1 MSTVVDF
8 IFGSS
13 NKKNGKTNS
22 VSKNI
27 PEIASAKKTLSE
39 LINKIIKLI
48 SEKNELQEEL
58 NKMKKNKEQKEAQE
72 ANKKAQEKNSKS
84 LLDQIVKFDGYLSN
98 IHESL
103 SKEDTEKLLTGI
115 QAKIRNNKAL
125 NTQIANT
132 IKLNRNNS
140 NTNANTREEVVE
152 EEVKEVFHRNNSNRN
167 IKKSPESLEE
177 LLGVSKN
184 NRANN
189 AGPRM
194 NNSGSR
200 TNNAGP
206 RMNNSGFRANNA
218 GPRQNNR
225 GSRANNLGPRQNNS
239 GSRANNAVP
248 RQNNS
253 GSRTNNAGP
262 RMNNSGSNVE
272 PRVNNNVLNRN
283 KALSRGLSSIAGI
296 FLKNNETV
304 DPETYNKLSNLSE
317 SIRTLQQ

>member
-22 VSKNI
+22 VNKNI

-48 SEKNELQEEL
+48 AEKNELQEEL
-58 NKMKKNKEQKEAQE
+58 NKMKKNKEQQEAQE
-72 ANKKAQEKNSKS
+72 SNKKAQEKNSKS

-132 IKLNRNNS
+132 IRLNRNNS
-140 NTNANTREEVVE
+140 NASANANTHEEVVE
-152 EEVKEVFHRNNSNRN
+152 EQVKEVFQQNNSKRN

-184 NRANN
+184 NSN
-189 AGPRM
+189 
-194 NNSGSR
+194 
-200 TNNAGP
+200 
-206 RMNNSGFRANNA
+206 
-218 GPRQNNR
+218 
-225 GSRANNLGPRQNNS
+225 SRANNSGTRANNSGTRANNSGQRQNNNIS
-239 GSRANNAVP
+239 
-248 RQNNS
+248 
-253 GSRTNNAGP
+253 
-262 RMNNSGSNVE
+262 
-272 PRVNNNVLNRN
+272 NRN
-283 KALSRGLSSIAGI
+283 KALSKGLSSIAGI
-296 FLKNNETV
+296 FLNQKEINA
-304 DPETYNKLSNLSE
+304 ETYNQLNKLSS
-317 SIRTLQQ
+317 SIKKLE

>member
-48 SEKNELQEEL
+48 AEKNELQEEL
-58 NKMKKNKEQKEAQE
+58 NKMKKNKEKQEAQE

-140 NTNANTREEVVE
+140 NANTNTSEEVVE
-152 EEVKEVFHRNNSNRN
+152 EEVKEVFQQNNSKRN

-189 AGPRM
+189 RANNNGTRANNNGTRV
-194 NNSGSR
+194 NNSGTR
-200 TNNAGP
+200 A
-206 RMNNSGFRANNA
+206 NNSGTRANNN
-218 GPRQNNR
+218 GT
-225 GSRANNLGPRQNNS
+225 RANNS
-239 GSRANNAVP
+239 GINA
-248 RQNNS
+248 
-253 GSRTNNAGP
+253 
-262 RMNNSGSNVE
+262 E
-272 PRVNNNVLNRN
+272 PRVNNNVSNRN
-283 KALSRGLSSIAGI
+283 KALSKGLSSIAGI
-296 FLKNNETV
+296 FLNNNKIMNAQ
-304 DPETYNKLSNLSE
+304 TYNKLTELSS
-317 SIRTLQQ
+317 SIQKLE

>member
-22 VSKNI
+22 VNKNI

-48 SEKNELQEEL
+48 AEKNELQEEL
-58 NKMKKNKEQKEAQE
+58 NKMKKNKELKEAQE

-140 NTNANTREEVVE
+140 HSNATPREVV
-152 EEVKEVFHRNNSNRN
+152 EEVKEVFQQNNSKRN

-184 NRANN
+184 NRAPNSRVNN
-189 AGPRM
+189 RAPNSNNGTRVNNRTPNSRVNNRTPNSNNGTPNSHI
-194 NNSGSR
+194 NNS
-200 TNNAGP
+200 
-206 RMNNSGFRANNA
+206 
-218 GPRQNNR
+218 
-225 GSRANNLGPRQNNS
+225 
-239 GSRANNAVP
+239 
-248 RQNNS
+248 
-253 GSRTNNAGP
+253 
-262 RMNNSGSNVE
+262 E
-272 PRVNNNVLNRN
+272 PRVNNNVSTRN
-283 KALSRGLSSIAGI
+283 KELSKGLSSIAGI
-296 FLKNNETV
+296 FLNENKKMNAQ
-304 DPETYNKLSNLSE
+304 TYNELAKLSSSIKNLE
-317 SIRTLQQ
+317 Q

>member
-22 VSKNI
+22 VNKNI

-48 SEKNELQEEL
+48 AEKNELQEEL
-58 NKMKKNKEQKEAQE
+58 NKMKKNKEQQEAQE
-72 ANKKAQEKNSKS
+72 SNKKAQEKNSKS

-125 NTQIANT
+125 NTHIANSVR
-132 IKLNRNNS
+132 LNRMNNS
-140 NTNANTREEVVE
+140 ANANSTTREEIIE
-152 EEVKEVFHRNNSNRN
+152 KEEVKEVFQQNNSKRN

-184 NRANN
+184 NQANNSSLQANTRANHV
-189 AGPRM
+189 
-194 NNSGSR
+194 
-200 TNNAGP
+200 
-206 RMNNSGFRANNA
+206 
-218 GPRQNNR
+218 NNR
-225 GSRANNLGPRQNNS
+225 GIQANTRANHVNNR
-239 GSRANNAVP
+239 GIQANTRANHV
-248 RQNNS
+248 NN
-253 GSRTNNAGP
+253 T
-262 RMNNSGSNVE
+262 E
-272 PRVNNNVLNRN
+272 LRVNNNIASRN
-283 KALSRGLSSIAGI
+283 NALSQGLSSIAGI
-296 FLKNNETV
+296 FLNKNKKMNAQ
-304 DPETYNKLSNLSE
+304 TYNKLSELSSTIKNLE
-317 SIRTLQQ
+317 

>member
-22 VSKNI
+22 VNKNI

-48 SEKNELQEEL
+48 AEKNELQEEL
-58 NKMKKNKEQKEAQE
+58 NKMKKNKEQQEAQE
-72 ANKKAQEKNSKS
+72 SNKKAQEKNSKS

-132 IKLNRNNS
+132 IRLNRNNS
-140 NTNANTREEVVE
+140 NASANANANANTHEEVVE
-152 EEVKEVFHRNNSNRN
+152 EQVKEVFQQNNSKRN

-184 NRANN
+184 NSGTRANN
-189 AGPRM
+189 S
-194 NNSGSR
+194 N
-200 TNNAGP
+200 
-206 RMNNSGFRANNA
+206 
-218 GPRQNNR
+218 
-225 GSRANNLGPRQNNS
+225 SRANNSGTRVNNSGARTNNNGTRANNSGARANNSGQRQNNNIS
-239 GSRANNAVP
+239 
-248 RQNNS
+248 
-253 GSRTNNAGP
+253 
-262 RMNNSGSNVE
+262 
-272 PRVNNNVLNRN
+272 NRN
-283 KALSRGLSSIAGI
+283 KALSKGLSSIAGI
-296 FLKNNETV
+296 FLNQKEINA
-304 DPETYNKLSNLSE
+304 ETYNQLNKLSS
-317 SIRTLQQ
+317 SIKKLE

>member
-22 VSKNI
+22 VNKNI

-48 SEKNELQEEL
+48 AEKNELQEEL
-58 NKMKKNKEQKEAQE
+58 NKMKKNKEQQEAQE

-140 NTNANTREEVVE
+140 NANATPREVV
-152 EEVKEVFHRNNSNRN
+152 EEVKEVFQQNNSKRN

-184 NRANN
+184 NRAPNSRVNN
-189 AGPRM
+189 RAANSHVNNRAANSHVNNRAANSRV
-194 NNSGSR
+194 NNSEPRVNNRAANSR
-200 TNNAGP
+200 V
-206 RMNNSGFRANNA
+206 NNS
-218 GPRQNNR
+218 
-225 GSRANNLGPRQNNS
+225 
-239 GSRANNAVP
+239 
-248 RQNNS
+248 
-253 GSRTNNAGP
+253 
-262 RMNNSGSNVE
+262 E
-272 PRVNNNVLNRN
+272 PRVNNNVSTRN
-283 KALSRGLSSIAGI
+283 KELSKGLSSIAGI
-296 FLKNNETV
+296 FLNENKKMNAQ
-304 DPETYNKLSNLSE
+304 TYNELAKLSSSIKNLE
-317 SIRTLQQ
+317 Q

>member
-1 MSTVVDF
+1 MNTVVDF
-8 IFGSS
+8 ILGSS
-13 NKKNGKTNS
+13 NKKNVKTNS

-48 SEKNELQEEL
+48 AEKNELQEEL
-58 NKMKKNKEQKEAQE
+58 NKMKKNKEQREAKE

-125 NTQIANT
+125 NTHIANT

-140 NTNANTREEVVE
+140 VMTTTNANKGEEVVE
-152 EEVKEVFHRNNSNRN
+152 EVFQQNNSRRN

-189 AGPRM
+189 SGPKQNNNGSRVNNFGPKQNNNGSRVNNSGPKQNNNGSRVNNSGPKQNNNVSRVNNAGLRM
-194 NNSGSR
+194 NNNGSR
-200 TNNAGP
+200 T
-206 RMNNSGFRANNA
+206 
-218 GPRQNNR
+218 
-225 GSRANNLGPRQNNS
+225 
-239 GSRANNAVP
+239 
-248 RQNNS
+248 
-253 GSRTNNAGP
+253 
-262 RMNNSGSNVE
+262 E

-283 KALSRGLSSIAGI
+283 KALSKGLSSIAGI
-296 FLKNNETV
+296 FLKKDEM

-317 SIRTLQQ
+317 SIQNLER

>member
-22 VSKNI
+22 VNKNI

-48 SEKNELQEEL
+48 AEKNELQEEL
-58 NKMKKNKEQKEAQE
+58 NKMKKNKELKEAQE
-72 ANKKAQEKNSKS
+72 VNKKAQEKNSKS

-140 NTNANTREEVVE
+140 HANSTPHEVV
-152 EEVKEVFHRNNSNRN
+152 EEVKEVFQQNNSKRN

-184 NRANN
+184 NRAPNSRVNN
-189 AGPRM
+189 RAANSRVNNRAANSYVNNKTPNSHVNNKAPNSYVNNKTPNSRV
-194 NNSGSR
+194 NNS
-200 TNNAGP
+200 
-206 RMNNSGFRANNA
+206 
-218 GPRQNNR
+218 
-225 GSRANNLGPRQNNS
+225 
-239 GSRANNAVP
+239 
-248 RQNNS
+248 
-253 GSRTNNAGP
+253 
-262 RMNNSGSNVE
+262 E
-272 PRVNNNVLNRN
+272 PHVNNNVSTRN
-283 KALSRGLSSIAGI
+283 KELSKGLSSIAGI
-296 FLKNNETV
+296 FLNENKKMNAQ
-304 DPETYNKLSNLSE
+304 TYNELAKLSSSIKNLE
-317 SIRTLQQ
+317 Q

>member
-22 VSKNI
+22 VNKNI
-27 PEIASAKKTLSE
+27 PEITSAKKTLNE

-48 SEKNELQEEL
+48 AEKNELQEEL

-72 ANKKAQEKNSKS
+72 TNKKAQEKNSKS

-140 NTNANTREEVVE
+140 NANTNTSEEVVE
-152 EEVKEVFHRNNSNRN
+152 EEVKEVFQQNNSKRN

-189 AGPRM
+189 SGPKQNNNGSHA
-194 NNSGSR
+194 NNSGPKQ
-200 TNNAGP
+200 NNNG
-206 RMNNSGFRANNA
+206 SRANNA
-218 GPRQNNR
+218 GPKQNN
-225 GSRANNLGPRQNNS
+225 N
-239 GSRANNAVP
+239 GSRANNAGPKQNNNGSRV
-248 RQNNS
+248 NNS
-253 GSRTNNAGP
+253 GPKQNNNGSRT
-262 RMNNSGSNVE
+262 E
-272 PRVNNNVLNRN
+272 PRVNNNVASRN
-283 KALSRGLSSIAGI
+283 NALSQGLSSIAGI
-296 FLKNNETV
+296 FLNKNKKMNAQ
-304 DPETYNKLSNLSE
+304 TYNKLTELSS
-317 SIRTLQQ
+317 SIQQLE

>member
-48 SEKNELQEEL
+48 AEKNELQEEL
-58 NKMKKNKEQKEAQE
+58 NKMKKNKEQREAQE

-115 QAKIRNNKAL
+115 QAKIRSNKAL
-125 NTQIANT
+125 NTHIANT

-140 NTNANTREEVVE
+140 VMTTTNANKGEEVVE
-152 EEVKEVFHRNNSNRN
+152 EEVKEVFQQNNSRRN

-189 AGPRM
+189 SGPKQS
-194 NNSGSR
+194 NN
-200 TNNAGP
+200 
-206 RMNNSGFRANNA
+206 
-218 GPRQNNR
+218 
-225 GSRANNLGPRQNNS
+225 GSRANNSGQMMNNN
-239 GSRANNAVP
+239 GSRV
-248 RQNNS
+248 
-253 GSRTNNAGP
+253 NNAGP
-262 RMNNSGSNVE
+262 KQSNNGSRVNNAGPKQSNNRSRVNNAGPKQSNNGSRTE

-283 KALSRGLSSIAGI
+283 RALSKGLSSIAGI
-296 FLKNNETV
+296 FLKKDEM

-317 SIRTLQQ
+317 SIQNLGR

>member
-22 VSKNI
+22 VNKNI

-48 SEKNELQEEL
+48 AEKNELQEEL
-58 NKMKKNKEQKEAQE
+58 NKMKKNKEQQEAQE

-140 NTNANTREEVVE
+140 NANATPREVV
-152 EEVKEVFHRNNSNRN
+152 EEVKEVFQQNNSKRN

-184 NRANN
+184 NRAINSRVNN
-189 AGPRM
+189 RAANSRVNNRAANSNNGTRVNNRTPNSNNGTRVNNREPNSHV
-194 NNSGSR
+194 NNS
-200 TNNAGP
+200 
-206 RMNNSGFRANNA
+206 
-218 GPRQNNR
+218 
-225 GSRANNLGPRQNNS
+225 
-239 GSRANNAVP
+239 
-248 RQNNS
+248 
-253 GSRTNNAGP
+253 
-262 RMNNSGSNVE
+262 E
-272 PRVNNNVLNRN
+272 PRVNNNVSTRN
-283 KALSRGLSSIAGI
+283 KELSKGLSSIAGI
-296 FLKNNETV
+296 FLNKNKKMNAQ
-304 DPETYNKLSNLSE
+304 TYNELSKLSSSIKNLE
-317 SIRTLQQ
+317 Q

>member
-22 VSKNI
+22 VNKNI

-48 SEKNELQEEL
+48 AEKNELQEEL
-58 NKMKKNKEQKEAQE
+58 NKMKKNKELKEAQE

-140 NTNANTREEVVE
+140 NANATPREVV
-152 EEVKEVFHRNNSNRN
+152 EEVKEVFQQNNSKRN

-184 NRANN
+184 NRALNLHVNN
-189 AGPRM
+189 RAANSNNGIRVNNRTPNSRVNNRTPNSNNGTRINNRTPNSHV
-194 NNSGSR
+194 NNS
-200 TNNAGP
+200 
-206 RMNNSGFRANNA
+206 
-218 GPRQNNR
+218 
-225 GSRANNLGPRQNNS
+225 
-239 GSRANNAVP
+239 
-248 RQNNS
+248 
-253 GSRTNNAGP
+253 
-262 RMNNSGSNVE
+262 E
-272 PRVNNNVLNRN
+272 PHVNNNVSTRN
-283 KALSRGLSSIAGI
+283 KELSKGLSSIAGI
-296 FLKNNETV
+296 FLNENKKMNAQ
-304 DPETYNKLSNLSE
+304 TYNELAKLSSSIKNLE
-317 SIRTLQQ
+317 Q

>member
-48 SEKNELQEEL
+48 AEKNELQEEL
-58 NKMKKNKEQKEAQE
+58 NKMKKNKEKQEAQE

-115 QAKIRNNKAL
+115 QAKIRTNKAL
-125 NTQIANT
+125 NTQIANA
-132 IKLNRNNS
+132 IRLNRNNS
-140 NTNANTREEVVE
+140 ANENSTHREEVVE
-152 EEVKEVFHRNNSNRN
+152 EEEVKEVFQQNNSKRN

-189 AGPRM
+189 
-194 NNSGSR
+194 
-200 TNNAGP
+200 
-206 RMNNSGFRANNA
+206 RANNA
-218 GPRQNNR
+218 GPRQNN
-225 GSRANNLGPRQNNS
+225 S
-239 GSRANNAVP
+239 GSRI
-248 RQNNS
+248 
-253 GSRTNNAGP
+253 
-262 RMNNSGSNVE
+262 E
-272 PRVNNNVLNRN
+272 PRVNNNVSNRN
-283 KALSRGLSSIAGI
+283 RALSQGLSSIAGI
-296 FLKNNETV
+296 FLKKNEM

-317 SIRTLQQ
+317 SIQTLEHK